1 MTYEQV
7 LRSESIR
14 LYIDIGIRDII
25 DEARLADVGE
35 AGYQDGPCVRVDGGE
50 ATEVLTDLQFGV
62 KSLIMSILFN
72 ARHVYR
78 VTCHLE
84 S

>member
-25 DEARLADVGE
+25 DEAGLADIGE
-35 AGYQDGPCVRVDGGE
+35 TSDDQCACISV
-50 ATEVLTDLQFGV
+50 
-62 KSLIMSILFN
+62 N
-72 ARHVYR
+72 
-78 VTCHLE
+78 
-84 S
+84 